1 MVTVRKRRDKT
12 GGELGMQEPHSERLA
27 NYAELE
33 SCAGGGDIA
42 GKALTE
48 ALAGRLSSR
57 EIPLSRRRPRGRTE
71 WEVGPAHPRSIAV
84 SPEGTFCYTFLK
96 AVARKFL

>member
-12 GGELGMQEPHSERLA
+12 GGELGMQEPHSESLA

-48 ALAGRLSSR
+48 ALPGRLSSR
-57 EIPLSRRRPRGRTE
+57 ETSFQAPTSWTHGVGGRPGPSAEHCRLSGRD
-71 WEVGPAHPRSIAV
+71 VLLHV
-84 SPEGTFCYTFLK
+84 S
-96 AVARKFL
+96 